1 VLLRLAYL
9 AITNAFALLRL
20 LPGSDRDKDI
30 EILSLRHQLAV
41 PQRQLDGQQVRFAPA
56 DRAWLAALLHP
67 LPRPTLRRL
76 RLLVRPDT
84 ILEWHRDLIA
94 RRHAGVSRP
103 RHRGRPRTLRSI
115 RTLVLP
121 LARENSSWG
130 CDTKSHVVSEL
141 AEEVDVCRRRSSG
154 SVFDPVPTVACVA
167 GS

>member
-9 AITNAFALLRL
+9 GVTNAFALLRL

-41 PQRQLDGQQVRFAPA
+41 VQRQLAHDGRQVRFAPA

-84 ILEWHRDLIA
+84 IIKWHRDLLA
-94 RRHAGVSRP
+94 RRHAAMSGPAAAADPARCGPSAP
-103 RHRGRPRTLRSI
+103 WCWAWPARTPAGDI
-115 RTLVLP
+115 GECT
-121 LARENSSWG
+121 ANS
-130 CDTKSHVVSEL
+130 
-141 AEEVDVCRRRSSG
+141 
-154 SVFDPVPTVACVA
+154 
-167 GS
+167 